1 MTGTVWL
8 CHDCLSCND
17 AAKTFCLKVKA
28 KGSKTKPKPK
38 AKVEETVT
46 VEEKEDVDQVENPPP
61 RILPNKIRIRSTG
74 RGTVPTAGLDTEWL
88 TVLVVSNPTPA
99 HASNT

>member
-1 MTGTVWL
+1 M
-8 CHDCLSCND
+8 
-17 AAKTFCLKVKA
+17 
-28 KGSKTKPKPK
+28 
-38 AKVEETVT
+38 

-61 RILPNKIRIRSTG
+61 RILPNKMTDAMSVRSTG
-74 RGTVPTAGLDTEWL
+74 RGTVPTAGLNTEWL